1 MIRTTLTGREAQ
13 ILRVIWDGGE
23 ATVEQIVKALPGRI
37 SDSAVRTLLGI
48 MVKRGYVKAR
58 KEKRAKIYE
67 SRVSQSDMGQS
78 ALKGLIHTF
87 FKGSP
92 ELLVAQMMKDEEISL
107 DEIEKLQAGL
117 ETHQDSG

>member
-23 ATVEQIVKALPGRI
+23 ATVEQIVKALPGKI

-67 SRVSQSDMGQS
+67 SRISQSDMGQS
-78 ALKGLIHTF
+78 ALRGLIHTF

-107 DEIEKLQAGL
+107 DEIAKLQAGL
-117 ETHQDSG
+117 ETHQDS

>member
-92 ELLVAQMMKDEEISL
+92 ELLVARMMKDEEISL
-107 DEIEKLQAGL
+107 DEITKLQASL
-117 ETHQDSG
+117 DAQQDS